1 MKNLLYRM
9 SLGVFLLFALGACSE
24 EQDNAAVQILPT
36 GQGTFTD
43 PRDGV
48 VYKWIRYGKLEWM
61 AENLRAE
68 AEKGKYEV
76 YVESYQTSQEREL
89 QRKRNFER
97 FGYWYDFA
105 AAESAVPDGWR
116 LPTDE
121 DWQYLERA
129 LGMSPE
135 EVDRMDWRG
144 DRQGETV
151 QQKSGMDLMPGG
163 FFDYDQLTYG
173 VAYTPEF
180 MGFYGFFWSSTPDE
194 ALVGE
199 ARIYRQIR
207 YRSLKLGRF
216 STHPEKMMNVR
227 CVREAN
233 EE

>member
-48 VYKWIRYGKLEWM
+48 VYKWVRYGKLEWM

-180 MGFYGFFWSSTPDE
+180 MGFYVFFSFFSMFRLQSFGRLISNKISNVMISISAIQFRIKIINPVVST
-194 ALVGE
+194 G
-199 ARIYRQIR
+199 
-207 YRSLKLGRF
+207 SRF
-216 STHPEKMMNVR
+216 F
-227 CVREAN
+227 
-233 EE
+233 